1 MKIIQENP
9 FRIVGVLSNATAKDI
24 QSRKNKI
31 IAYAKVGKQISSDFD
46 FPSLLT
52 IERDQ
57 SNIEKSF
64 SAIQQ
69 SNEILV
75 NSLFWFLNT
84 NSFDE
89 AAISYLQKGDKDKA
103 IEIWEKVTLDKAV
116 SLKNFSCFNN
126 IGTLKLIGIR
136 KNDIKEGIEAKL
148 KLIESTHFKNF
159 VKLVAGEAFIIDHEK
174 QCEIVLDILLNE
186 FKSKF
191 PIAEVIELFEHCN
204 EKSQKY
210 LADKFAEEPLH
221 NIEAAIE
228 NTKQKRNRSKIDADK
243 FGKQLHNETNELL
256 EQLKSILGSENLKF
270 KMVADNVAK
279 EIMQCGI
286 DYFNESREKHN
297 DDACIEVAMQLN
309 KTAESIAVG
318 KLTKDRAKDHLK
330 TLEEMKDQVLS
341 ETIVFL
347 RSIKKLYLDNEKNIR
362 DEVAKLEQ
370 SVDVLLG
377 RKTINYWTIEE
388 MISNSIQW
396 DKVDEMMIDLLSDSN
411 LEKIKHSKNEEQ
423 KKEFLELVNWLKTTS
438 IKKSKITSIINNYKK
453 IPPKLPFKIVSSVV
467 TNTDD
472 KPLYTKF
479 VRFIGLSIVVQALEE
494 KKVVF
499 CVKYIKPDGKLSQN
513 KNTSPDGYSYTE
525 TVQINSLTSKINLLG
540 WGSDKKSTF
549 DLGKHR
555 IEVYVDEFMIHSKEF
570 TVDLAP
576 SERLEKELI
585 SAEQKLRELN
595 DIEFLSSELRTA
607 RNEMKKIKEWQ
618 FLRSQSDR
626 ELQIEN
632 KQKQIDILLIRSESE
647 KVSQLAKQQT
657 IITELKSQIKKAK
670 Y

>member
-9 FRIVGVLSNATAKDI
+9 YRIVGVLSNATAKDI

-126 IGTLKLIGIR
+126 IGTLKLIGIS

-159 VKLVAGEAFIIDHEK
+159 VNSVAGEAFIIDHEK

-204 EKSQKY
+204 EKSKKY

-256 EQLKSILGSENLKF
+256 EKLKSILGSENLKF

-286 DYFNESREKHN
+286 DYFNESRENHN

-438 IKKSKITSIINNYKK
+438 TKKSKITSIINNYKK

-499 CVKYIKPDGKLSQN
+499 YVKYIKPDGKLSQN
-513 KNTSPDGYSYTE
+513 KNTSPNGYSFTE

-540 WGSDKKSTF
+540 WGSDNKSTF
-549 DLGKHR
+549 DLGIHR

-576 SERLEKELI
+576 SERLGKELF

-595 DIEFLSSELRTA
+595 DTEFLSSELRTA

-626 ELQIEN
+626 ELQIAN

-647 KVSQLAKQQT
+647 KVSQLAKQQK
-657 IITELKSQIKKAK
+657 IISELKSQIKKAE